1 MELQKQIQEIHDSNL
16 FGIIVETGAGACIAS
31 ALYNIPG
38 ASKTIY
44 FSEQPYNKIHQRNQ
58 KYLPD
63 IARSISIT
71 FIHHTI
77 KTLKT
82 KYQFAWP
89 VNINFALVSTF
100 QLGDS
105 TNSKLTHGYIGLY
118 NFIKDD
124 IHVIHLSIPENLTRP
139 QYLEIITEAGIT
151 LLHNLIQENNN
162 PKGISYVDKIL
173 SVDAEDGS
181 ARDLKIPL
189 LENLIN
195 QEKET
200 FLVFQNDSWNSVIR
214 YEDFLRDKS
223 GVILQKGSFNPLHH
237 GHRTIFDKTVER
249 YPMDFAKAFL
259 ISINNRDKASIKPE
273 EVLNRINEIFKLGY
287 KHVIVCKDLL
297 LLDTADYHIK
307 RWADKA
313 LIMPMG
319 QDTLIR
325 FVDDLVRTKT
335 LEQTLDAFSNKYIN
349 VAFEVFDRKATLNLQ
364 ADYKDLVQL
373 FCNFRDDYIDD
384 GISSTKLR
392 EQAQIEENKET
403 EKLWKEFLKIS

>member
-16 FGIIVETGAGACIAS
+16 FGVIVETGAGACIANT
-31 ALYNIPG
+31 LYNVPG

-44 FSEQPYNKIHQRNQ
+44 FSEQPYNKIYQRSQ

-63 IARSISIT
+63 NARSISIT

-89 VNINFALVSTF
+89 GQNINFVLVSTF

-118 NFIKDD
+118 NFAKDD
-124 IHVIHLSIPENLTRP
+124 IRVIHLSIPENLTRP

-151 LLHNLIQENNN
+151 LLHNSIQENSN
-162 PKGISYVDKIL
+162 PKDISYVDKIL
-173 SVDAEDGS
+173 SVNVEDGS

-189 LENLIN
+189 LENLIG
-195 QEKET
+195 QDKET

-214 YEDFLRDKS
+214 YEDFLRDKI

-237 GHRTIFDKTVER
+237 GHRTIFDKTAEQ
-249 YPMDFAKAFL
+249 YPGFAKAFL
-259 ISINNRDKASIKPE
+259 ISINNRDKASIRPE
-273 EVLNRINEIFKLGY
+273 EVLNRISEIFKLGY
-287 KHVIVCKDLL
+287 EHVIVCKDLL

-307 RWADKA
+307 HWADKT
-313 LIMPMG
+313 LVMPMG

-325 FVDDLVRTKT
+325 FVDDLIRTKT
-335 LEQTLDAFSNKYIN
+335 LEQTLDAFSNKYVN
-349 VAFEVFDRKATLNLQ
+349 VAFEVFDRKMGIKIQ
-364 ADYKDLVQL
+364 EHFKDLVQL
-373 FCNFRDDYIDD
+373 FCNFREDYIDD
-384 GISSTKLR
+384 GISSTQLR
-392 EQAQIEENKET
+392 AKQAEDQET